1 MHSLNV
7 ARVIVSPCSSHT
19 LGIDMV
25 WDNIRIV
32 SKRYL
37 ADPTLASLFAD
48 LAIHQSSHLSIGTE
62 FPISPR
68 MMWIVDSLYAK
79 LFKLSPFLDRLPATA
94 GKRAMNWAIF
104 IAPEFHSVLLT

>member
-1 MHSLNV
+1 MHSLDV
-7 ARVIVSPCSSHT
+7 GRVIVSPCSSHT
-19 LGIDMV
+19 FGIDMV

-48 LAIHQSSHLSIGTE
+48 LAIHQCSHFWIGAE
-62 FPISPR
+62 FSISPR
-68 MMWIVDSLYAK
+68 MMWIVDALHAK
-79 LFKLSPFLDRLPATA
+79 LVRLSRFLDRLPATA